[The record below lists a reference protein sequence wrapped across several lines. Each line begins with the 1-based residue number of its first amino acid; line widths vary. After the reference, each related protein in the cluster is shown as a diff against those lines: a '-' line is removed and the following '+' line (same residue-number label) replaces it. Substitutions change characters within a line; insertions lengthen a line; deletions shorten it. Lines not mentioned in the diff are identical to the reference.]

1 MDLVQENCD
10 MGELQNLA
18 CVSRRL
24 TELVR
29 DHVKHRII
37 CVGAQY
43 FRTGAALFD
52 MLRSCDAVVS
62 GSTALRILMPDV
74 GIPWSPSDLD
84 IYLPRHTLTVMLR
97 RMQHEGYTIIAE
109 PPVKRSGYNYSH
121 VSRVL
126 VVGNGQCTVDLVVSR
141 TSTALSPI
149 FQFHSTV
156 VMNFVSADTVF
167 CGYPTLTLRGLSMV
181 NAGPLYYSADKRP
194 ILSAMQKYLLRGIR
208 YVRCRDQH
216 SISQTCKV
224 TTRTLTDNASMWFNF
239 ETIPEASRTHTEVFR
254 LFGILDLQWMLGGMP
269 CGLES
274 AFCRP
279 RVDVVEENSS
289 LLWTGVFSGT
299 V

>member
-1 MDLVQENCD
+1 

-24 TELVR
+24 TELVH

-43 FRTGAALFD
+43 FRTGAALID

-208 YVRCRDQH
+208 
-216 SISQTCKV
+216 
-224 TTRTLTDNASMWFNF
+224 DNASMWFNF
-239 ETIPEASRTHTEVFR
+239 ETIPEASRTHTEIFR

-274 AFCRP
+274 VLHR
-279 RVDVVEENSS
+279 S